1 VSEGPARCPACCG
14 TAVDAVEVRPQL
26 RECAHCGHGWVP
38 TGPAAVDYSVLS
50 QRAMGDD
57 AQRARRVAE
66 RLAFIGPVPDGARV
80 LEVGCAEGD
89 LGAALRAAVPGVHLE
104 GIEPSGDAT
113 LAASRFDVLHRQRL
127 EDVAFVEARF
137 DRVLAFHV
145 LEHLTDPVAAL
156 RRLAGLLPAGGMLV
170 VEVPRRSGHPRVPD
184 DRNRE
189 HLHFFC
195 AASLCAM
202 LQRAGLDALRLES
215 GGYESPLYPDSLRV
229 LATRQPGRAALAAA
243 LRERLARL
251 LAADAAIWGTGGD
264 FENYVRPYLPAD
276 LPVRL
281 LDSSRAAQ
289 GRSIDGRLVEAP
301 SRASGLR
308 TVLVASCRYEAAIRE
323 AMRDTAFRDARAVGL
338 AELLDG
344 DAA

>member
-1 VSEGPARCPACCG
+1 VNEGQARCPACCG
-14 TAVDAVEVRPQL
+14 TSIRSIASWPQA
-26 RECAHCGHGWVP
+26 RECEHCGHGWVLP
-38 TGPAAVDYSVLS
+38 GPAAVDYSALS

-57 AQRARRVAE
+57 VQRARRLAG
-66 RLAFIGPVPDGARV
+66 RLSFIGRVPDFARV
-80 LEVGCAEGD
+80 LEVGCAEGE
-89 LGAALRAAVPGVHLE
+89 LGAALRAAVPGVRLE

-127 EDVAFVEARF
+127 EDVAFGDARF

-145 LEHLTDPVAAL
+145 LEHLADPAPAL
-156 RRLAGLLPAGGMLV
+156 RRLAELLSPGGMLV
-170 VEVPRRSGHPRVPD
+170 AEVPRRSGHPRVPH

-229 LATRQPGRAALAAA
+229 LAIRQPGRAALAAA
-243 LRERLARL
+243 LRDRLARL
-251 LAADAAIWGTGGD
+251 LAADAAVWGTGGD
-264 FENYVRPYLPAD
+264 FDNYVRPYLPAG

-281 LDSSRAAQ
+281 LDSSHAAQ
-289 GRSIDGRLVEAP
+289 GRSIDGRLVESPAG
-301 SRASGLR
+301 ASGLR
-308 TVLVASCRYEAAIRE
+308 TVLVASCRHEASIRE
-323 AMRDTAFRDARAVGL
+323 AMRDTAFRDARVVGL
-338 AELLDG
+338 AEMLDG
-344 DAA
+344 DMA